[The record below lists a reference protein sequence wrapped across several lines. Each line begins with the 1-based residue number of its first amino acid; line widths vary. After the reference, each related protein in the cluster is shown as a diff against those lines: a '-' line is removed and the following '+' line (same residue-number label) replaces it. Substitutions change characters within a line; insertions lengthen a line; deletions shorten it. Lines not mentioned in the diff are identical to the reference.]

1 MTATKEDR
9 MLESLAHEIDAT
21 IGKAYQ
27 MVEKAK
33 QRVERGDLR
42 GATKAKLAAK
52 ALDGMMKTIDQIP
65 QKYIRGNFW

>member
-1 MTATKEDR
+1 
-9 MLESLAHEIDAT
+9 
-21 IGKAYQ
+21 

-33 QRVERGDLR
+33 QCVERGDLR